1 MSEFADR
8 LTGSW
13 RELRRA
19 ARPLRERLAAELGIR
34 LDESQVDALEVIHTL
49 GRARMQELA
58 LALRVDASTA
68 TRTVDRLVSSGLA
81 ERAPHATDGRG
92 TIVGLTSA
100 GQRTLGLVDERRR
113 EALLRVFD
121 HFTPAEVEQLVSLL
135 ERLVVSVDRELE
147 ERSPSVESSDVPR

>member
-68 TRTVDRLVSSGLA
+68 TRTVERLVSSGLA

-100 GQRTLGLVDERRR
+100 GQRTLGLVEERRR

-147 ERSPSVESSDVPR
+147 ERSPSVEGSDAPR